1 MSLYQE
7 LTTNNNQAEINK
19 IINAYKSTNNPQQ
32 LLMNM
37 AMKNPNIQKIIN
49 MINESGQ
56 TPKDLFFQM
65 ARQKGID
72 PNIIINMFNK

>member
-19 IINAYKSTNNPQQ
+19 IINAYKSTNDPQQ

-37 AMKNPNIQKIIN
+37 AMKNPNIQKIID

>member
-7 LTTNNNQAEINK
+7 LTTSNNQAEIDK